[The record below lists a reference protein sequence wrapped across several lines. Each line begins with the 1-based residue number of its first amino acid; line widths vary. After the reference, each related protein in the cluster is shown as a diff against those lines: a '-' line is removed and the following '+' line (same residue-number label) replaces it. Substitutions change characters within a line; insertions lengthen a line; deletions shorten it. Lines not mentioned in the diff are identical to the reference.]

1 MNHNIYSNACQQ
13 ESLGKQSV
21 DYHQA
26 IIGGSVCS
34 TGERLYG
41 GGRGGGGKSAR
52 KSSSKQALEAAYS
65 QEEFERQRAAI
76 MRAGYH
82 QFFETIGPSLIPLFA
97 QLQGQISEFM
107 ALQGF
112 WEFDTTAEKIALMH
126 SELSEALEADRKG
139 IEHDDKIPDFTGV
152 EAELADTII
161 RIFDFAGYHQL
172 RLAEAL
178 VAKMHVNLERPFK
191 HGKAY

>member
-1 MNHNIYSNACQQ
+1 MNHNIYSNACRAENMAAKSSHYDRIGIVSERQMREQ
-13 ESLGKQSV
+13 AAGKP
-21 DYHQA
+21 
-26 IIGGSVCS
+26 
-34 TGERLYG
+34 
-41 GGRGGGGKSAR
+41 AR
-52 KSSSKQALEAAYS
+52 KSSSKQALEAAYG
-65 QEEFERQRAAI
+65 QDEFERQRAAI
-76 MRAGYH
+76 TRASYH
-82 QFFETIGPSLIPLFA
+82 QFFETIGPSMIPLFA

-107 ALQGF
+107 TIQGF
-112 WEFDTTAEKIALMH
+112 WESDNTAEKIALMH

-161 RIFDFAGYHQL
+161 RIFDFAGKHKL
-172 RLAEAL
+172 RLAEAV